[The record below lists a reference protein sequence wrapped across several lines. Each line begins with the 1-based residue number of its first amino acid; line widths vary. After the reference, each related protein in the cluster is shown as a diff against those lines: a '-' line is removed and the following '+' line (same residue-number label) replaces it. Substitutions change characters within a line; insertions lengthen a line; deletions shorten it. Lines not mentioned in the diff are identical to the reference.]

1 MRFLVLASACCAGLL
16 LGFLGLVG
24 AVADSSLP
32 VRAWSLILLASTG
45 LALGGLEL
53 VLAGGARAIARVL
66 PGRLS
71 RSAALALGATLLLT
85 PVFGQLAAAAF
96 SGRYARS
103 LPARSAW
110 IVGLA
115 GAMVAFAFLALR
127 WLVGRASSTE
137 WQANGG
143 ARRPCYLTILILV
156 VLAVSSAAADRLVL
170 VRRYAFFHDVLI
182 AVAFLCLQG
191 AAGALLLAAGRRTRL
206 YAAPA
211 LAIVGLAGMVL
222 ASRLSAPE
230 HSGLRQTLAGG
241 GAFNV
246 RVLDLCLRLPIASR
260 QHSPSE
266 TFSTPEAPAT
276 RFASSSGAVHAR
288 ADVVLITVDALR
300 ADHLGLYG
308 YQRPTSP
315 FLDELA
321 RRAVVFDR
329 AYAPTPHT
337 SFSLVSLLTGRYAF
351 PLIRAGRMDQ
361 QPTLADAFRTSGYRT
376 IGVFPPAVFFVE
388 RERFASLERRKLGF
402 EEVHYQSIEESRDAR
417 VRTDEAIGMLAKDRV
432 RPVFLWVHYFG
443 PHEPYVAESEPGS
456 TAFGRRDLDRYDD
469 EIRRVDRE
477 IGRLLAYLERARP
490 GAVVAVTAD
499 HGEEFG
505 DHGGAYHGTSLFD
518 EQSRVPLLLAVPGLA
533 PGRVAT
539 AVSTIDLLPTFV
551 GLTDLP
557 WAAPMDGATLV
568 GLTSAA
574 AAPPRTAFAELEGL
588 KMAVVG
594 RYKLLCD
601 MSRDFCQLFDLVA
614 DPAERR
620 DLSLRLPGI
629 RAPMLAT
636 LRRWAGRPIPDI
648 GNGTAPPSGQATL
661 IERASRGETAALTA
675 VAESLR
681 TQADRQHMPVVD
693 RRLAIQLLA
702 TQQPP
707 SNLDLLELVA
717 GDDPDWLV
725 RAWAMVGT
733 VVGGR
738 TRRAAQLADL
748 EVPDEQR
755 HLLAFRALALTAI
768 ASPLGPPQ
776 TVGALGLI
784 EDSHLRCRLLKTLA
798 ASRHPLALPQ
808 LRQTYPDVRTRLC
821 VAQALSEVRSA
832 ETTAFV
838 RERLKD
844 EPYTTVRA
852 ALARAL
858 GRSGSPEA
866 VAVLR
871 ALFRDETEQV
881 VLTSAAR
888 ALVDLG
894 LGQRLSGDRELKVP
908 RRARELWVVPR
919 GQEGQPVHVQVDGRR
934 QPQVATCIDRSTPR
948 EAYAFALPSV
958 RRHRSLRVFPSR
970 GHALFR

>member
-45 LALGGLEL
+45 LAVGGLEL
-53 VLAGGARAIARVL
+53 VLTGGARVIACVL
-66 PGRLS
+66 PSRLS

-110 IVGLA
+110 IVGLTA
-115 GAMVAFAFLALR
+115 AMVAFAFLSLR
-127 WLVGRASSTE
+127 WSVGRASSIE
-137 WQANGG
+137 WHATR
-143 ARRPCYLTILILV
+143 ARRPCYLTILTLL

-170 VRRYAFFHDVLI
+170 VRRYAFFHDVLT

-191 AAGALLLAAGRRTRL
+191 AAGALLLAAGRRARL

-211 LAIVGLAGMVL
+211 LVIVGLAGIVL

-230 HSGLRQTLAGG
+230 HSALRQTLAGG

-246 RVLDLCLRLPIASR
+246 RVLDLCLRIPMASR

-266 TFSTPEAPAT
+266 ELPTPEGPAT
-276 RFASSSGAVHAR
+276 PFAPSNGTLHAR
-288 ADVVLITVDALR
+288 PDVVLITVDALR

-308 YQRPTSP
+308 YKRATSP
-315 FLDELA
+315 FMDELA

-337 SFSLVSLLTGRYAF
+337 SFSLVSLLTGRHAF
-351 PLIRAGRMDQ
+351 RLIRAGRMDR

-376 IGVFPPAVFFVE
+376 VGVFPPAVFFVE
-388 RERFASLERRKLGF
+388 RERFAVLERRKLGF

-417 VRTDEAIGMLAKDRV
+417 VRTDEAIGMLEKDRG

-443 PHEPYVAESEPGS
+443 PHEPYVAESEAGL

-518 EQSRVPLLLAVPGLA
+518 EQLRVPLLLAVPGLA
-533 PGRVAT
+533 AGRVAS

-557 WAAPMDGATLV
+557 WVAPMEGTTLA

-574 AAPPRTAFAELEGL
+574 ATPPRTAFAELEGL
-588 KMAVVG
+588 KMAAADK
-594 RYKLLCD
+594 YKLLCD

-620 DLSLRLPGI
+620 DLSQRLPGI
-629 RAPMLAT
+629 KAPMLAT
-636 LRRWAGRPIPDI
+636 LRRWVSRPIPEI
-648 GNGTAPPSGQATL
+648 GDGTAPPSAQATFL
-661 IERASRGETAALTA
+661 ERASRGESAALTA

-681 TQADRQHMPVVD
+681 LPADRQDMPLVD
-693 RRLAIQLLA
+693 RRLAVQLLA

-707 SNLDLLELVA
+707 SNLDLLDLIAE
-717 GDDPDWLV
+717 DDPDWLV

-733 VVGGR
+733 GVAGR
-738 TRRAAQLADL
+738 RQRTAQLAHL
-748 EVPDEQR
+748 EVPDSQR
-755 HLLAFRALALTAI
+755 QLLAFRALALTAI
-768 ASPLGPPQ
+768 ASPLGPPES
-776 TVGALGLI
+776 VRALGLI
-784 EDSHLRCRLLKTLA
+784 EDSYLRCRLLKTLA
-798 ASRHPLALPQ
+798 VSRHALALPQ
-808 LRQTYPDVRTRLC
+808 LRQAYPDVRTRLC
-821 VAQALSEVRSA
+821 VAHALPEVRSVEA
-832 ETTAFV
+832 TAFV

-858 GRSGSPEA
+858 GRSRSPEA
-866 VAVLR
+866 VAILR

-919 GQEGQPVHVQVDGRR
+919 GQQGPPVHVQVDGRQR
-934 QPQVATCIDRSTPR
+934 PQMATRIDRSAPR
-948 EAYAFALPSV
+948 EAYAFALPSAG
-958 RRHRSLRVFPSR
+958 RHRWLRVFPSR